1 MRIVTR
7 KIRGTLL
14 HDEVYAIIML
24 GVNIERATQVVRI
37 IQAKYYDAL
46 NAQGGYDKK
55 FSKSYEW
62 TTLLKCIEAY
72 DMMRRHYKKT
82 PTSLSTLE
90 FLILNPECPRS
101 VMNSLVQVNNHISV
115 LNEDKFPGKDTA
127 AFLIGKTHAEYRFK
141 TVDTIE
147 GNVEDFIEK
156 IQDTLIEIA
165 KKIEKE
171 YFNY

>member
-1 MRIVTR
+1 
-7 KIRGTLL
+7 
-14 HDEVYAIIML
+14 
-24 GVNIERATQVVRI
+24 
-37 IQAKYYDAL
+37 
-46 NAQGGYDKK
+46 
-55 FSKSYEW
+55 
-62 TTLLKCIEAY
+62 
-72 DMMRRHYKKT
+72 MMRRHYKKT

-101 VMNSLVQVNNHISV
+101 VMNSLVQVKNHISV
-115 LNEDKFPGKDTA
+115 LNEDKYPDKDTA
-127 AFLIGKTHAEYRFK
+127 AFLIGKTHAQYRYR

-147 GNVEDFIEK
+147 GNVESFIEE